1 MSGANQMIWL
11 QEFLNEAA
19 EEGLCVARN
28 CTTCGSRVFSLKLLQ
43 VVQSVS
49 GIDRTARGW
58 TIGTL
63 RYLAGALARLPA
75 ISRRD
80 EPAVQMIIMRLYNFN
95 GDAAFEDDFAPG
107 FNASPAGETLRSMR
121 EHFAAVQ
128 TARQHYL
135 ERNDR
140 KAIDARRAEK
150 RTAGLLR
157 HEQRQAKYAQDFRS
171 KRSAENGETPDE
183 QH

>member
-1 MSGANQMIWL
+1 MSRANQMNWL
-11 QEFLNEAA
+11 QEFFDEAA
-19 EEGLCVARN
+19 AEGLCVARN
-28 CTTCGSRVFSLKLLQ
+28 CTTCGGRVFRMKLLQ
-43 VVQSVS
+43 AAQSVS

-58 TIGTL
+58 TNGTL
-63 RYLAGALARLPA
+63 RYLAGALARMTA

-107 FNASPAGETLRSMR
+107 FNASPASETLRSMR

-128 TARQHYL
+128 TARQDYL

-150 RTAGLLR
+150 RIAGLLR
-157 HEQRQAKYAQDFRS
+157 HEQRQAKYAQSFKS
-171 KRSAENGETPDE
+171 KRSAENEETPDDRL
-183 QH
+183 